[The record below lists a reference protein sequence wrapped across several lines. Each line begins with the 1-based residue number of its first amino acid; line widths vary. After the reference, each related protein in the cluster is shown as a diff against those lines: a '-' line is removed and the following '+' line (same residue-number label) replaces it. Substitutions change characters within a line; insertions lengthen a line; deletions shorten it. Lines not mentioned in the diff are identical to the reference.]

1 MSLTRQLPE
10 LPDLTGLHRQNPEKY
25 PHYLSS
31 AADSV
36 LNHPNER
43 FSMLFLAR
51 GETLELSTN
60 GQLHGPDELISAN
73 KSFLSALDDWFQH
86 LKVAFDSADSLPF
99 YGGWFVFLGYEIAAE
114 VEPVLD
120 LPDCVNPTETSEF
133 PVAFAQRCPAAII
146 IDHNQGNAWLVAEK
160 PELLEEMQ
168 ADLVSTDNSPQV
180 NQLPDFTLCVDPDER
195 YLAAVASAIE
205 YIHAG
210 DVFQVNLSRAWNIQA
225 QQNIP
230 EPMAILEALQT
241 NNPAPFA
248 GLSIYRQQ
256 AIISSSPERLL
267 EINGPLVQAR
277 PIAGTRPRSSSAA
290 DDKALLEELI
300 NHPKERSEHIMLIDL
315 VRNDLGRVCETGSVQ
330 VDELMVV
337 EQHPHVHH
345 IVSNIRGKLK
355 PVYSPIDAIRA
366 IFPGGTITGCPKV
379 RCMQIIAELEHAGRG
394 VYTGSMGYLSRNGNL
409 DMNILIRSLFQQGKK
424 LVFRTGGGIVADSEP
439 EAELRETE
447 AKAKGLLLALGL
459 SHA

>member
-1 MSLTRQLPE
+1 VSFTRQLPE
-10 LPDLTGLHRQNPEKY
+10 LPNLAGLHRHKPKKY

-31 AADSV
+31 AADSA

-43 FSMLFLAR
+43 FSILFLAR
-51 GETLELSTN
+51 GETLELTSN
-60 GQLHGPDELISAN
+60 GQLHGPEQLISKN
-73 KSFLSALDDWFQH
+73 QGFLDALEAWFQQ
-86 LKVAFDSADSLPF
+86 LKTPTTNTTSLPF
-99 YGGWFVFLGYEIAAE
+99 SGGWFIFLSYEIAAE
-114 VEPVLD
+114 IEPVLD
-120 LPDCVNPTETSEF
+120 LPACCNPVSTTNF
-133 PVAFAQRCPAAII
+133 PVAYAQRCPAAII
-146 IDHNQGNAWLVAEK
+146 IDHNQGSAWLTAEDS
-160 PELLEEMQ
+160 ELLEEML
-168 ADLVSTDNSPQV
+168 ADLNAAATPQQI
-180 NQLPDFTLCVDPDER
+180 NKLPDFTLSVDPAER
-195 YLAAVASAIE
+195 YLAAVALAID

-230 EPMAILEALQT
+230 EPMAILEALQA

-248 GLSIYRQQ
+248 GLSVFRDQ

-267 EINGPLVQAR
+267 EIRGQLVQAR
-277 PIAGTRPRSSSAA
+277 PIAGTRPRNSCVQ
-290 DDKALLEELI
+290 DDRAMLEELI

-315 VRNDLGRVCETGSVQ
+315 VRNDLGRVCQTGSVD

-355 PVYSPIDAIRA
+355 LEYSPIDAIRA
-366 IFPGGTITGCPKV
+366 VFPGGTITGCPKV
-379 RCMQIIAELEHAGRG
+379 RCMQIIAELEGSGRG
-394 VYTGSMGYLSRNGNL
+394 IYTGSMGYLSRSGNL